1 MMKILVGLSGGVDSA
16 VAAYLLKQQG
26 LDVTCAFMRN
36 WDSMANNDFLG
47 NPNADD
53 DVCPQEKDWMDAKSV
68 ADSLGLELLR
78 VDFVKEYWDNV
89 FSNFLQ
95 EYKKGRTPNPDILC
109 NKYIKFSSFLDFA
122 RSRGF
127 DTLAT
132 GHYARVRH
140 EADFSGLYKAH
151 DLNKDQS
158 YFLCQVAS
166 DALRHTLF
174 PLGEIEKPEVRRIA
188 KELRLSIAEKKDS
201 TGICFIGERNFR
213 EFLKNYLPAK
223 SGKIVDVISRRGLGD
238 HEGVLYYTIGQRKG
252 LGIGGEGGPWFVV
265 GKDVVHNELLVASG
279 ESNDW
284 LLSDTCLVSG
294 VNWLARTKPQGALSC
309 CAKFRYRQKD
319 NPVTL
324 EFLDETTVRLTYP
337 QQVASVTPGQQAVF
351 YLGEQ
356 CLGGGVIEEV
366 WHRGQSLT
374 DRIRS
379 FEP

>member
-1 MMKILVGLSGGVDSA
+1 MKILVGLSGGVDSA

-26 LDVTCAFMRN
+26 LDVSCAFMRN

-47 NPNADD
+47 NPNADA

-78 VDFVKEYWDNV
+78 VDFVKEYWDHV

-95 EYKKGRTPNPDILC
+95 EYQKGRTPNPDILC

-122 RSRGF
+122 KSRGF

-132 GHYARVRH
+132 GHYARVQH
-140 EADFSGLYKAH
+140 EEDFSGLYKAK

-166 DALRHTLF
+166 EALAHTCF

-188 KELRLSIAEKKDS
+188 KELKLSIAEKKDS

-223 SGKIVDVISRRGLGD
+223 SGTIVDVKSRRILGE

-265 GKDVVHNELLVASG
+265 GKDVVRNELLVASG

-294 VNWLARTKPQGALSC
+294 VNWLGKAKPQGTLTC

-324 EFLDETTVRLTYP
+324 EFLDETTVKLTYP

-351 YLGEQ
+351 YLEDQ

-366 WHRGQSLT
+366 WHKGQSLT
-374 DRIRS
+374 DRVRS
-379 FEP
+379 FEQ